1 VAKQVIKTDCILC
14 VWGCGI
20 NAYVEDGRLVKVEGM
35 TEHPLNQGVLCPRG
49 KHLVDYVYSPDR
61 LKHPMKREKGGWK
74 RISWDEALNTI
85 AGKLQQIKDK
95 HGAHALAIFCG
106 SIGVENNELAA
117 FARRFR
123 GAYGTPNFLSV
134 ESNCYRS
141 RILAHQLT
149 FGTFLIE
156 EPEKAKCVILWGH
169 DPDNSK
175 MPLAI
180 KLYQALDK
188 GLELIV
194 INPKCT
200 PLAKRGIHIRIRPGT
215 DCALALG
222 MLNVIISENLYD
234 KEFVEK
240 YTVGFDKLAEHVKQ
254 YSPERVEKI
263 TWVAADDIKRIAR
276 MFATTKP
283 ASIVQGICSLD
294 QQINGLQTN
303 RALAML
309 QVVTGN
315 IDVPGGWVN
324 VPFPRLGSLHI
335 KVDEDPI
342 GATEHPLFYSL
353 WGRQSPYG
361 QTMYLPDAV
370 LDEKP
375 YPIKALIVT
384 GGNPAL
390 TLPDSGR
397 IKKVLDRLELLVVI
411 DLFMTKT
418 AEMADIVLPACSFM
432 ERAGIGYVYGVT
444 SGLPYILLRKRV
456 IEPLGESLPDWRFW
470 CELGKRMGYGDL
482 FPWQT
487 DEEVVEYWLKPSGLT
502 IKQLTE
508 ENPAGVFFAEKKYD
522 MLQKGELR
530 TPSKKIEIYSQT
542 LAEHGH
548 DPLPVHIEPSQ
559 SPISQPELAEKY
571 PLILTT
577 GARILEYTHTQFMNV
592 PALRQTTPEP
602 IAEVHPDTATKYGV
616 SDGDTIAI
624 ETRKGQI
631 RIKARTT
638 EDLLPHVVSIP
649 HGWAEA
655 NANLL
660 TELEPHD
667 PVTGYTELKALLCRI
682 RKVKE

>member
-1 VAKQVIKTDCILC
+1 MEIIKTDCILC

-20 NAYVEDGRLVKVEGM
+20 NAYVEEGKLVKVEGM
-35 TEHPLNQGVLCPRG
+35 AEHPLNQGILCPRG
-49 KHLVDYVYSPDR
+49 SHLVDYVYSPDR
-61 LKHPMKREKGGWK
+61 LKHPMKRVNGGWE
-74 RISWDEALNTI
+74 RISWDEALDTI

-95 HGAHALAIFCG
+95 YGAHALAIFCG

-156 EPEKAKCVILWGH
+156 EPEKARCVILWGH

-175 MPLAI
+175 LPLAS

-194 INPKCT
+194 IDPKRT
-200 PLAKRGIHIRIRPGT
+200 PLAKRGIHIPIRPGT

-222 MLNVIISENLYD
+222 MLNVIISENLHD
-234 KEFVEK
+234 KEFVDK
-240 YTVGFDKLAEHVKQ
+240 YTIGFDKLVEHIKQ
-254 YSPERVEKI
+254 YPPERVEEI
-263 TWVAADDIKRIAR
+263 TSVPAADIKRIAR
-276 MFATTKP
+276 IFATAES

-303 RALAML
+303 RALAIL

-315 IDVPGGWVN
+315 VDVPGGWVN

-342 GATEHPLFYSL
+342 GTAEHPLFYRL

-361 QTMYLPDAV
+361 QTMYLADAI
-370 LDEKP
+370 LDERP

-390 TLPDSGR
+390 TLPDSNK
-397 IKKVLDRLELLVVI
+397 IEQALEKLDFLVVI
-411 DLFMTKT
+411 DLFMTET

-432 ERAGIGYVYGVT
+432 ERSGIGYVYGVT
-444 SGLPYILLRKRV
+444 SGMPYILLRKKV
-456 IEPLGESLPDWRFW
+456 IEPLWECWPDWKFW
-470 CELGKRMGYGDL
+470 CELGRRMGYGEY

-487 DEEVVEYWLKPSGLT
+487 DEEVIEHWLKPTGLT
-502 IKQLTE
+502 IKQLSE
-508 ENPAGVFFAEKKYD
+508 QNPEGVFFAHKKYD
-522 MLQKGELR
+522 MVQKGEFG
-530 TPSKKIEIYSQT
+530 TPSGKIELYSQT
-542 LAEHGH
+542 LAEHSY
-548 DPLPVHIEPSQ
+548 DPLPIHIEPSQ
-559 SPISQPELAEKY
+559 SPISRPDLVKEY

-577 GARILEYTHTQFMNV
+577 GARILEYTHTQFRNV
-592 PALRQTTPEP
+592 PQLRQSAPEP
-602 IAEVHPDTATKYGV
+602 IAEIHPDTAIEYGV
-616 SDGDTIAI
+616 ADGDTIAV

-631 RIKARTT
+631 KIKVRTT
-638 EDLLPHVVSIP
+638 EDLLPNVVSIP
-649 HGWAEA
+649 HGWTEA

-660 TELEPHD
+660 TELEPRD

-682 RKVKE
+682 RKV